1 MFSYFPRELQITGT
15 EQDNAALS
23 GEKWGVK
30 CAQSDLIG
38 EPFSLRPLRQF
49 LGDLCALG
57 F

>member
-30 CAQSDLIG
+30 CIEQDWMANG
-38 EPFSLRPLRQF
+38 F
-49 LGDLCALG
+49 LCGLCIFFAY
-57 F
+57 FAV